1 MLEINHLD
9 WRYVMAHRIVV
20 GVAALLLFGS
30 AVSLGVGMAA
40 PRPAA
45 PLPTGRCPTGAL
57 GLPADGVIGAARQ
70 ALAEAARDY
79 PGLRTAGAEVM
90 AADRAGFAGARG
102 GEVARQCGSGV
113 RDRTVIVQLL
123 FPRMLPSASLSEAV
137 VAVSRFV
144 RGYRVWEILH

>member
-1 MLEINHLD
+1 
-9 WRYVMAHRIVV
+9 MARRIVL

-40 PRPAA
+40 PGSAGR
-45 PLPTGRCPTGAL
+45 PTGRCPTAAR
-57 GLPADGVIGAARQ
+57 GLPADGVIGAARR
-70 ALAEAARDY
+70 ALAAAARDY
-79 PGLRTAGAEVM
+79 PGLKTAGTEVL

-102 GEVARQCGSGV
+102 SEVATQCGARV
-113 RDRTVIVQLL
+113 RDRTVVVQLL

-137 VAVSRFV
+137 VAVSRFA

>member
-1 MLEINHLD
+1 
-9 WRYVMAHRIVV
+9 MARRIVL
-20 GVAALLLFGS
+20 GVATLLLFGS
-30 AVSLGVGMAA
+30 AVSLGVSTAA
-40 PRPAA
+40 PRSAG
-45 PLPTGRCPTGAL
+45 PLPNGRCPTAAL
-57 GLPADGVIGAARQ
+57 ALPADGVIGAARR

-102 GEVARQCGSGV
+102 SEVARQCGV
-113 RDRTVIVQLL
+113 RVGRRTVVVQLL

-137 VAVSRFV
+137 VAVSRFA